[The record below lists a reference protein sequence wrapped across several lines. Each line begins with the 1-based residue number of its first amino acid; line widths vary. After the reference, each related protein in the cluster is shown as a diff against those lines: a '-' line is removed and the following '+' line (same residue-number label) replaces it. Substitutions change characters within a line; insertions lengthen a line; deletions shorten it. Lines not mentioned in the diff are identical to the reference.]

1 MHRLGEFKVDEML
14 LMIISSFIALF
25 SITVKT
31 LHLLGVSLR
40 DQISNEM
47 RRTAKITDVAR

>member
-1 MHRLGEFKVDEML
+1 MDEML

-25 SITVKT
+25 SITVNT

-47 RRTAKITDVAR
+47 RRTARITDVAR